1 MRLRCILLAFLF
13 SPFIGEARAIPSPNE
28 TRALD
33 LHLFGNYSKIDFET
47 LIIPIKRINRLLVVE
62 ARVDTLVGN
71 FIIDTGAPGLV
82 LNNTYFRKYWISSD
96 FIASNAASTSS
107 GPVRNT
113 WVNELEV
120 KELRLEQLKA
130 RLTELGHIENQTNTR
145 ILGLLGVSI
154 LKSFTVTIDL
164 QQNVL
169 ILQRTDK
176 VGQSKHELENLKGKT
191 PHNKSVFKLVNNS
204 ILLPAHIAGK
214 KLLFC
219 LDTGAETN
227 VISSTA
233 PQKALATFRVA
244 RRSVLLGTGGA
255 SVEVLAGK
263 LEKITIGN
271 VAYYNMNTIVSNL
284 EGLGQA
290 YGESIHGMIGFDL
303 LTKGIIS
310 INFVKKELSI
320 YPYTNSTNE

>member
-1 MRLRCILLAFLF
+1 MVFVLFPLVGLATCV
-13 SPFIGEARAIPSPNE
+13 PSPNE

-33 LHLFGNYSKIDFET
+33 LHLYGNYIKADFET
-47 LIIPIKRINRLLVVE
+47 LIIPIKRINRLLVIE

-71 FIIDTGAPGLV
+71 FILDTGAPGLV
-82 LNNTYFRKYWISSD
+82 LNNTYFRKYWVSSD
-96 FIASNAASTSS
+96 FIASNAANTAA

-130 RLTELGHIENQTNTR
+130 RLTELGHIENRSNTR

-176 VGQSKHELENLKGKT
+176 AGRPMHELENLKGKT
-191 PHNKSVFKLVNNS
+191 PINKSTFKLVNNS
-204 ILLPAHIAGK
+204 ILLPTHVAGQ

-227 VISSTA
+227 VLSSTV
-233 PQKALATFRVA
+233 PQKVLSTFRVA

-263 LEKITIGN
+263 LDKITIGH
-271 VAYYNMNTIVSNL
+271 VTYYNMNTIVSNL
-284 EGLGQA
+284 DGLGQA
-290 YGESIHGMIGFDL
+290 YGESIQGMIGFDL
-303 LTKGIIS
+303 LNKGIIS
-310 INFVKKELSI
+310 INFVKKELCI
-320 YPYTNSTNE
+320 YPYTNSTDE

>member
-1 MRLRCILLAFLF
+1 MRLRCILLVFLF

-33 LHLFGNYSKIDFET
+33 LHLYGNYIKADFET

-113 WVNELEV
+113 WVNELEL

-176 VGQSKHELENLKGKT
+176 AGQSKHELENLKGKT

-263 LEKITIGN
+263 LEKITIGS

-320 YPYTNSTNE
+320 YPYTNSTDE